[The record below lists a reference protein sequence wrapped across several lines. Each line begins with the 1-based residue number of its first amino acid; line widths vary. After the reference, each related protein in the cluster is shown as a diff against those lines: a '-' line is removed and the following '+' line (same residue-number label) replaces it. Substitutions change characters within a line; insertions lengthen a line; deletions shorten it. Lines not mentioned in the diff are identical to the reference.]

1 MTYDPSVALE
11 QKKRARGK
19 KKKKKEKSHIRLS
32 GRMEK
37 SFTLSG
43 AEDLHQI

>member
-19 KKKKKEKSHIRLS
+19 KKKKEKSHIRLS
-32 GRMEK
+32 GRIEK

-43 AEDLHQI
+43 AEYLHQI